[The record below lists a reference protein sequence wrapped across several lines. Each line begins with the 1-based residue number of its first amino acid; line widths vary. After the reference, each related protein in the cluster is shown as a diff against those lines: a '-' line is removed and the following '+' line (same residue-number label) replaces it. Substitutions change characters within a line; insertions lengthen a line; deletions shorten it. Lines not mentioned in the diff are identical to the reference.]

1 MQPLKYLLYLLGKVS
16 ASFKP
21 VIQLFAAA
29 VIAEPAVIEIG
40 YGETV
45 NFQVGMMNFN
55 TGTFTAESFLFL
67 EARTLNF
74 KAVEYPGN
82 SDQESWYV
90 DFDPFLVDL
99 QSGALPATNA
109 SISLRTPPINEN
121 AIQSGILKINI
132 TDTWSYGDL
141 YWPSFRPTFGGKLVW
156 LSYALF
162 MGFGKYSGHTLPEY
176 HEVEILVKIKPYH
189 SAELDAVK
197 LVELR
202 PNDLVSIPVSI
213 TNIGNYKDTINFR
226 VVSKNE
232 DIRISN
238 PVSITLAPGEKND
251 TYLGVA
257 IPQSF
262 FDTGTLH
269 EIKIEAYSIDDPN
282 VTIAERTV
290 IVETRGI
297 NVDEGNGSVFGFLFF
312 LLILGVAF
320 VYYRRKKMHNQI
332 CVKPDKPWKIA
343 EEEAYL
349 EKLKSEDKDK
359 YNETLKMM
367 QDEYQSSLL
376 WYRNYCNSVLNQK
389 YKKKIP
395 KGKKLKPVE
404 KSTKTKKEGATKLKE
419 AQPEKPIIKEK
430 EPIIKKTT
438 FLEDKEKQRAIKRI
452 KQQQE
457 KQKRKFKNLGG

>member
-1 MQPLKYLLYLLGKVS
+1 
-16 ASFKP
+16 
-21 VIQLFAAA
+21 
-29 VIAEPAVIEIG
+29 
-40 YGETV
+40 
-45 NFQVGMMNFN
+45 
-55 TGTFTAESFLFL
+55 
-67 EARTLNF
+67 
-74 KAVEYPGN
+74 
-82 SDQESWYV
+82 
-90 DFDPFLVDL
+90 
-99 QSGALPATNA
+99 
-109 SISLRTPPINEN
+109 
-121 AIQSGILKINI
+121 
-132 TDTWSYGDL
+132 
-141 YWPSFRPTFGGKLVW
+141 
-156 LSYALF
+156 
-162 MGFGKYSGHTLPEY
+162 
-176 HEVEILVKIKPYH
+176 VKK
-189 SAELDAVK
+189 
-197 LVELR
+197 
-202 PNDLVSIPVSI
+202 
-213 TNIGNYKDTINFR
+213 
-226 VVSKNE
+226 
-232 DIRISN
+232 
-238 PVSITLAPGEKND
+238 

-297 NVDEGNGSVFGFLFF
+297 NVDERNGSVFGFLFF

-343 EEEAYL
+343 EEETYL

-376 WYRNYCNSVLNQK
+376 WYRNYCNSVLSQK

-404 KSTKTKKEGATKLKE
+404 KSTKTKKEEATKLKE
-419 AQPEKPIIKEK
+419 TQPEKPIIKEK